1 MRAIDGIL
9 VGERV
14 MGEKES
20 NAELW
25 QMKEKNIIE
34 SQGKEV
40 GPLRD
45 GRRKPGHHIGT
56 RKHRGRGAILIV

>member
-25 QMKEKNIIE
+25 QMKEKT
-34 SQGKEV
+34 S
-40 GPLRD
+40 LRV
-45 GRRKPGHHIGT
+45 REKRLGH
-56 RKHRGRGAILIV
+56 